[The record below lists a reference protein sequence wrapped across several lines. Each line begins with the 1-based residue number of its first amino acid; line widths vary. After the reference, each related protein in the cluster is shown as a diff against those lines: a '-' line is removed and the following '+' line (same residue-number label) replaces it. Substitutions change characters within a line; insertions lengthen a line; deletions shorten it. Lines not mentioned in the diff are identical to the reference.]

1 MSIFDDLPVHDNYNL
16 SKAFAFLTE
25 TTQSCSESLLLD
37 VRNNFRRDRI
47 DSEDIVF
54 LPPLPSLKQRDLPT
68 EVELTNFSQDN
79 TVRKRKNSTQSQ
91 EEQNLLS
98 EFRVV

>member
-1 MSIFDDLPVHDNYNL
+1 MSIFDDLPIHENYNL
-16 SKAFAFLTE
+16 SKAFVFLNE
-25 TTQSCSESLLLD
+25 TVQSNSDSFLQD
-37 VRNNFRRDRI
+37 MHQNYRRDRI

-54 LPPLPSLKQRDLPT
+54 LPPKISPKFC
-68 EVELTNFSQDN
+68 ELTVDAEINSLNQDN
-79 TVRKRKNSTQSQ
+79 SLRKRKNSMQSQ

>member
-1 MSIFDDLPVHDNYNL
+1 MSIFDDLPIHENYNI
-16 SKAFAFLTE
+16 SKAFVFLNE
-25 TTQSCSESLLLD
+25 TSQGPSESFLPE
-37 VRNNFRRDRI
+37 VRHNFRRDRI

-54 LPPLPSLKQRDLPT
+54 LPPILSVIHR
-68 EVELTNFSQDN
+68 ELTVDAELNNFSQDN
-79 TVRKRKNSTQSQ
+79 TVRKRKNSMQSQ